1 MSDTLNGKLSSLAG
15 NSTIVNLIVAPLKD
29 IIIDINEIARK
40 NQIPEHITHIIL
52 VIIAIGIGS
61 AAPFI
66 APKEMLA
73 SSSSIAQ
80 FSSSLGSLGTWL
92 SGIVESFGLTGRLNT
107 LVTWGISAWGSSYPV
122 SAVVNWGSKI
132 VHKCIWGDWDYRL
145 TSADCIKI
153 AGELEIPSTELREI
167 FNKCVRLYR
176 NPPKTLAAQEKDY
189 KDILDDLLGGNPLN
203 GLLNFRRQEVLLL
216 KLRDELHKCDRIL
229 TSHIPASNTAEESDG
244 QREIDE
250 IISTLLTSPKVPT
263 PAVELPS
270 SAICLTSRPE
280 LAAVVVDSSD
290 GKNKQVLPLP
300 TSNPAPLPLQE
311 VEHEDIAPPREIA
324 LGQLPPPSV
333 ESVEPSVI
341 PDLQATKDILYLRR
355 VTRQQSS
362 VSGNTITKNTIAVQK
377 QIRALRKAITI
388 PPTYEGHHRI
398 EREELIVEAL
408 QTRGEWLLS
417 TRKKATAE
425 DLSGI
430 LAQHFAA
437 LQGMTNPQ
445 LQEQIAQD
453 KLRLQSTESKRATPA
468 PV

>member
-1 MSDTLNGKLSSLAG
+1 MSDTLNGKLSSLAD

-40 NQIPEHITHIIL
+40 YQIPEHIIHIIF
-52 VIIAIGIGS
+52 VIIAVGIGS

-66 APKEMLA
+66 GPKEMLA
-73 SSSSIAQ
+73 NSSSSTAQ
-80 FSSSLGSLGTWL
+80 FSSSIGSLGTWL
-92 SGIVESFGLTGRLNT
+92 SGIVESFGLTGGLNT

-122 SAVVNWGSKI
+122 SAIVNWGIKI

-153 AGELEIPSTELREI
+153 AGGLEIPSTELREI

-176 NPPKTLAAQEKDY
+176 NPPKTLASQDIDY
-189 KDILDDLLGGNPLN
+189 KAILDDLLGCNPLH
-203 GLLNFRRQEVLLL
+203 GLLRYRQQEVLLL

-229 TSHIPASNTAEESDG
+229 TSPIPTSNTAEKSG
-244 QREIDE
+244 RQRKIDE
-250 IISTLLTSPKVPT
+250 FISTLLTSPKAPT
-263 PAVELPS
+263 PAVEH
-270 SAICLTSRPE
+270 SANLTSHQE
-280 LAAVVVDSSD
+280 LVAVVVDSSD
-290 GKNKQVLPLP
+290 WKNKLVLPLP
-300 TSNPAPLPLQE
+300 TSNPAPLPPQILERE
-311 VEHEDIAPPREIA
+311 VIAPSREIA
-324 LGQLPPPSV
+324 LGQLPPLPV

-362 VSGNTITKNTIAVQK
+362 VSGNTITKNTVAVQK
-377 QIRALRKAITI
+377 QIRALSKAITI
-388 PPTYEGHHRI
+388 PSTYEGHHRI
-398 EREELIVEAL
+398 EREELIVEAI
-408 QTRGEWLLS
+408 QIRGEWLLS

-425 DLSGI
+425 ELSGI

-437 LQGMTNPQ
+437 LQVMTNAQ

-453 KLRLQSTESKRATPA
+453 KLRLQSTGKRATPA